1 MACLHTPCNKLLI
14 FLKKAL
20 ELFPG
25 CCISVTMLCREM
37 THKRCAVPLLAA
49 LAKLRSRSG
58 LRRFGF
64 LGEAAIWL
72 KIRGSSPLLVSPGWL
87 VESLRPFQMF
97 FSWGGH
103 VHCVDST
110 CPSRGNYRDG
120 DGSRAHIRGYSM
132 GKKISLWIH
141 TLNHASH

>member
-1 MACLHTPCNKLLI
+1 M
-14 FLKKAL
+14 
-20 ELFPG
+20 
-25 CCISVTMLCREM
+25 
-37 THKRCAVPLLAA
+37 PL
-49 LAKLRSRSG
+49 LRSRSG

-72 KIRGSSPLLVSPGWL
+72 KIRGSSPLLVSPRWL

-97 FSWGGH
+97 FFPGGDTYI
-103 VHCVDST
+103 VWIVTCI